1 MGRDP
6 GFARYFLVSG
16 TYGTNGYRNAAP
28 EERQRLVGIEI
39 GVHFSEVLHGLGVPE
54 KALWG
59 GILYLFFD
67 SIRLPYTAIGVR
79 YDLNHHQWFGPTAS
93 GRTSFPQAGS
103 R

>member
-16 TYGTNGYRNAAP
+16 TYGTNGYRNAPP
-28 EERQRLVGIEI
+28 ELRQRLVGIEI
-39 GVHFSEVLHGLGVPE
+39 GIHFSEILRSVGVPE
-54 KALWG
+54 KAWWG
-59 GILYLFFD
+59 EILYLFFD